1 MKEML
6 EKTSYEML
14 REYFYDVR
22 GFYPPTHFIKEEL
35 IEIILKDYNKK
46 LKY

>member
-14 REYFYDVR
+14 REYFYELR
-22 GFYPPTHFIKEEL
+22 GCYPPRKFTREMLIDILIK
-35 IEIILKDYNKK
+35 DMKK
-46 LKY
+46 K